1 MIGIRLGI
9 FSERRWMVQIA
20 EVESAASPVSSFFVL
35 QLEAGKGGSPVSGEL
50 RNWTRWYLTAYVP
63 CRSFSGGAFLY
74 LPEVEGESFG
84 KGDVIM
90 EKSKNS
96 FIAIGL
102 MLFALFFGAGNLIF
116 PVFMGQNSGVE
127 TIPATIGFLLTGVG
141 LPILGIAAIGYS
153 GDDLQKLASR
163 ICTPYAIFF
172 TVALY
177 LTIGPAFAI
186 PRTATTS
193 FEIAFAPLFSEES
206 RQMALYGFAFVFF
219 AVSWWLS
226 VTPSKLVDRI
236 GKVITPVLLAFLA
249 LLFIFATIAPIGPW
263 QAASKDYIDPMKALS
278 QGFLDGYGTMDAL
291 AAFVFGIIVVNS
303 VRQYGATTNEE
314 IAFMTLRSGLIA
326 GLCLGII
333 YVFLCFIG
341 ASSVS
346 ELGHLENGAEVLVG
360 VALHYFGSY
369 GSLIMGVIVLLACL
383 TTSVGLITACAEY
396 FGRLIPVLSYKIW
409 VTVFAFASFCV
420 ALFGLTTII
429 HAAIPVL
436 MFLYPLTIS
445 LMILTFTDKL
455 FHGHRAVYAC
465 ATLFT
470 LIPSLYDGI
479 HTAGLQITTL
489 DNVMSNLPFAHY
501 GLAWVTFCAAG
512 YIVGLII
519 AHMSPS
525 KEKTA

>member
-1 MIGIRLGI
+1 
-9 FSERRWMVQIA
+9 
-20 EVESAASPVSSFFVL
+20 
-35 QLEAGKGGSPVSGEL
+35 
-50 RNWTRWYLTAYVP
+50 
-63 CRSFSGGAFLY
+63 
-74 LPEVEGESFG
+74 
-84 KGDVIM
+84 M

-127 TIPATIGFLLTGVG
+127 TIPATIGFPLTGVG

-236 GKVITPVLLAFLA
+236 GKVITP
-249 LLFIFATIAPIGPW
+249 
-263 QAASKDYIDPMKALS
+263 
-278 QGFLDGYGTMDAL
+278 
-291 AAFVFGIIVVNS
+291 VFGIIVVNS

-479 HTAGLQITTL
+479 HTAGLQITTCRTFR
-489 DNVMSNLPFAHY
+489 SHTTASHGLPSAP
-501 GLAWVTFCAAG
+501 LAT
-512 YIVGLII
+512 
-519 AHMSPS
+519 S
-525 KEKTA
+525 

>member
-1 MIGIRLGI
+1 
-9 FSERRWMVQIA
+9 
-20 EVESAASPVSSFFVL
+20 
-35 QLEAGKGGSPVSGEL
+35 
-50 RNWTRWYLTAYVP
+50 
-63 CRSFSGGAFLY
+63 
-74 LPEVEGESFG
+74 
-84 KGDVIM
+84 M

-141 LPILGIAAIGYS
+141 LPIL
-153 GDDLQKLASR
+153 
-163 ICTPYAIFF
+163 
-172 TVALY
+172 
-177 LTIGPAFAI
+177 
-186 PRTATTS
+186 
-193 FEIAFAPLFSEES
+193 
-206 RQMALYGFAFVFF
+206 
-219 AVSWWLS
+219 
-226 VTPSKLVDRI
+226 
-236 GKVITPVLLAFLA
+236 A
-249 LLFIFATIAPIGPW
+249 LLFICAAIAPIGPW

>member
-1 MIGIRLGI
+1 
-9 FSERRWMVQIA
+9 
-20 EVESAASPVSSFFVL
+20 
-35 QLEAGKGGSPVSGEL
+35 
-50 RNWTRWYLTAYVP
+50 
-63 CRSFSGGAFLY
+63 
-74 LPEVEGESFG
+74 
-84 KGDVIM
+84 M

-193 FEIAFAPLFSEES
+193 FEIAFAPLFSEDS

-249 LLFIFATIAPIGPW
+249 LLFICAAIAPIGPW

-360 VALHYFGSY
+360 VALHYFGTY

-396 FGRLIPVLSYKIW
+396 FGRLIPVLSY
-409 VTVFAFASFCV
+409 
-420 ALFGLTTII
+420 
-429 HAAIPVL
+429 
-436 MFLYPLTIS
+436 
-445 LMILTFTDKL
+445 
-455 FHGHRAVYAC
+455 
-465 ATLFT
+465 
-470 LIPSLYDGI
+470 
-479 HTAGLQITTL
+479 
-489 DNVMSNLPFAHY
+489 
-501 GLAWVTFCAAG
+501 
-512 YIVGLII
+512 
-519 AHMSPS
+519 
-525 KEKTA
+525 

>member
-1 MIGIRLGI
+1 
-9 FSERRWMVQIA
+9 
-20 EVESAASPVSSFFVL
+20 
-35 QLEAGKGGSPVSGEL
+35 
-50 RNWTRWYLTAYVP
+50 
-63 CRSFSGGAFLY
+63 
-74 LPEVEGESFG
+74 
-84 KGDVIM
+84 M

-127 TIPATIGFLLTGVG
+127 TIPATIGFLITGVG

-186 PRTATTS
+186 PVRLRHLLKS
-193 FEIAFAPLFSEES
+193 PSLRSS
-206 RQMALYGFAFVFF
+206 RKK
-219 AVSWWLS
+219 AVRWLS
-226 VTPSKLVDRI
+226 MASLSSSSPFPGGSPSPRRNWSTVSAKSSLRFFWHSL
-236 GKVITPVLLAFLA
+236 PCSSSAQPSLQSA
-249 LLFIFATIAPIGPW
+249 PW

-369 GSLIMGVIVLLACL
+369 GSLVMGVIVLLACL

-479 HTAGLQITTL
+479 HTAGLQITT
-489 DNVMSNLPFAHY
+489 STTSCRTFRSHTTASHGLPSAPP
-501 GLAWVTFCAAG
+501 AT
-512 YIVGLII
+512 
-519 AHMSPS
+519 S
-525 KEKTA
+525 